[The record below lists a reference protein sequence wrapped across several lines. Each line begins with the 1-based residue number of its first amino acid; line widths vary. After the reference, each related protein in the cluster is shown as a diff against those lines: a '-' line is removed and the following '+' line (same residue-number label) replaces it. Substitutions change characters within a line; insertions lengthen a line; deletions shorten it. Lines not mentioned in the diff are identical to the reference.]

1 MKAEKKRIKRRGR
14 LNKTKKM
21 PKNPKTQKQLT
32 LDSIP
37 NASQKEPA
45 KPNPQSLE
53 KRIVITEIGVST
65 KEDELALKVSFKLF
79 PSKTAFSKVQS
90 DLLFDNQK
98 INSVSIRIPQGA
110 LAADEFE
117 LTPVLDM
124 KGIPAGAH
132 VIKVEMYE
140 LWSSGE
146 KFSQVGK
153 EVTVDYVPQTR
164 ESKYVKIPS
173 VKSIA
178 GTDLM
183 VVSESEKNIY
193 RDIEETMKKENSSKR
208 DSW

>member
-21 PKNPKTQKQLT
+21 PKNPKPQKQLT

-45 KPNPQSLE
+45 KPNLQSLE

-124 KGIPAGAH
+124 KGIPTGRARHKSGD
-132 VIKVEMYE
+132 VRVVVFGRKV
-140 LWSSGE
+140 LPCRQGSNCGLCAANPRI
-146 KFSQVGK
+146 QI
-153 EVTVDYVPQTR
+153 R
-164 ESKYVKIPS
+164 
-173 VKSIA
+173 
-178 GTDLM
+178 
-183 VVSESEKNIY
+183 
-193 RDIEETMKKENSSKR
+193 
-208 DSW
+208 